1 MGEWRA
7 KRALA
12 APIMS
17 ISHPRDLPRSTQ
29 YVIESILFC
38 PHSPPP
44 PCSSQPDV
52 RTLYCGNDRG
62 GGEAAS
68 RGGIDSCAF
77 PFFILFIYVFMAV
90 LGLRCYAWA
99 FSSCIKQGSC
109 LAVVHGLLI
118 AVASLFAEHW
128 L

>member
-1 MGEWRA
+1 
-7 KRALA
+7 
-12 APIMS
+12 MS
-17 ISHPRDLPRSTQ
+17 ISYPRDLPRSTQ

-52 RTLYCGNDRG
+52 CTLYCGNDRG

-68 RGGIDSCAF
+68 SGGIDSCAF

-90 LGLRCYAWA
+90 LGLHCYARA

-109 LAVVHGLLI
+109 LAVVLGLLI
-118 AVASLFAEHW
+118 AVASLFAEYW